1 MMTSLL
7 AKIAGW
13 AMFSISA
20 ANQLFSQGVPH
31 GVFGWLTLIG
41 SGLAALGIHA
51 ASNTSGTH

>member
-1 MMTSLL
+1 MNSIL

-13 AMFSISA
+13 AMFSITA

-31 GVFGWLTLIG
+31 GVFGWLTVLG
-41 SGLAALGIHA
+41 SALAAVGIHA